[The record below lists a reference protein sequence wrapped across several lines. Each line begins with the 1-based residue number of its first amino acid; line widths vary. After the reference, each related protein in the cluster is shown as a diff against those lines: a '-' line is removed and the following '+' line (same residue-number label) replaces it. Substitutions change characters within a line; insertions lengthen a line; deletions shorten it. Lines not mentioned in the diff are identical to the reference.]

1 MALGVLNNIPSLVA
15 QNQLSITQANLQNT
29 LTQLS
34 SGSRIN
40 SGADDA
46 AGLAIANGLQ
56 ANVTALTQSVAN
68 ANNGVGALQV
78 ADGALGQVTT
88 LLNRA
93 ITLGTEAST
102 GTVSAN
108 QRTALDAE
116 YQQILAEINSIGTN
130 TTFNGSTIFASTA
143 TTTSSVFLSDSSASG
158 TTTIGVS
165 ISGLSATA
173 LALNGT
179 SITGTPGAGGAT
191 DPEATL
197 QLVNAAIATV
207 AADRGT
213 IGAGI
218 NRLQAASNVMNNE
231 VQNLTSAQDQIT
243 AANIPTVVAN
253 LSKYSI
259 LEQTGI
265 SALAQANT
273 AQQQVLN
280 LLH

>member
-15 QNQLSITQANLQNT
+15 QNELSVTQSNLQNT

-93 ITLGTEAST
+93 VTLGTEAST
-102 GTVSAN
+102 GTVSSA
-108 QRTALDAE
+108 QRSALDAE
-116 YQQILAEINSIGTN
+116 YQQILSEINSIGTN

-143 TTTSSVFLSDSSASG
+143 TNTTSIFLSDSTASG

-165 ISGLSATA
+165 ISGLSSTA

-179 SITGTPGAGGAT
+179 ALTGTPGAGGAT

-197 QLVNAAIATV
+197 QLVNTAIATV

-231 VQNLTSAQDQIT
+231 VQNLTSAENQIT
-243 AANIPTVVAN
+243 AANIPTVVAD

>member
-1 MALGVLNNIPSLVA
+1 MALSVLHNISSLVA
-15 QNQLSITQANLQNT
+15 ENQLNSTQTNLQNT

-40 SGADDA
+40 TGADDA

-56 ANVTALTQSVAN
+56 ANVTALNQSVAN
-68 ANNGVGALQV
+68 ANNGVGDLQV

-93 ITLGTEAST
+93 VTLATEAST
-102 GTVSAN
+102 GTVSSA
-108 QRTALDAE
+108 QRGTIDAE
-116 YQQILAEINSIGTN
+116 YQQILAQVNSIGSN
-130 TTFNGSTIFASTA
+130 TTFNGTTIFAASGT
-143 TTTSSVFLSDSSASG
+143 TTTSIFLSDSSTAG
-158 TTTIGVS
+158 TTTIGVNVS
-165 ISGLSATA
+165 ALSTTA

-179 SITGTPGAGGAT
+179 SLTGTPGSNGVT

-197 QLVNAAIATV
+197 ALINTAIATV
-207 AADRGT
+207 ASDRGT
-213 IGAGI
+213 IGAGV
-218 NRLQAASNVMNNE
+218 NRLQAASNIENSE
-231 VQNLTSAQDQIT
+231 ITNLTSAENQIT
-243 AANIPTVVAN
+243 AADIPTVVAT

-259 LEQTGI
+259 LERTGI

-280 LLH
+280 LLQ